1 MTGPSHGAAAN
12 APARLLLASSS
23 LVASLLTAA
32 APAGAELAGA
42 ELAAATAGAELA
54 AAELA
59 AAPAGAELAG
69 AELAAATA
77 GAASPQAPG
86 PQEAAPRRDRPPHGR
101 LFRPEDLGL
110 LEGPDREAWQ
120 QPELIMDLLRIAD
133 GATVADVGAG
143 GGWFTVRLA
152 RRVGP
157 NGLVYAEDIQPQM
170 LESIN
175 RRVQREGLANVRTIR
190 GTPTD
195 PHLPSPVDAVLIV
208 DVYGEVA
215 VEDRVELLGNLVLP
229 LKPGGRV
236 GIVDY
241 KLDGGGPGPPLA
253 ERVEP
258 EAVIRDA
265 QAAGLRLLARE
276 DLRYQYVLVF
286 VADSAR

>member
-1 MTGPSHGAAAN
+1 MSGRARFAAARTL
-12 APARLLLASSS
+12 PLLL
-23 LVASLLTAA
+23 VLL
-32 APAGAELAGA
+32 PA
-42 ELAAATAGAELA
+42 LAAAA
-54 AAELA
+54 
-59 AAPAGAELAG
+59 
-69 AELAAATA
+69 
-77 GAASPQAPG
+77 Q
-86 PQEAAPRRDRPPHGR
+86 DRPPHGR

-110 LEGPDREAWQ
+110 LEGPDRDAWQ

-157 NGLVYAEDIQPQM
+157 HGLVYAEDIQPQM

-175 RRVQREGLANVRTIR
+175 RRVRREGLTNVRTIR

-195 PHLPSPVDAVLIV
+195 PQLPSPVDAVLVV
-208 DVYGEVA
+208 DVYAEVA
-215 VEDRVELLGNLVLP
+215 VEDRVTLLRHLVPP
-229 LKPGGRV
+229 LEPGGRV

-241 KLDGGGPGPPLA
+241 KLDGHGPGPPLA

-276 DLRYQYVLVF
+276 DLPFQYVLVF
-286 VADSAR
+286 VDGSAP